1 MTEDNEPKI
10 RRGVVLNDLASVRRL
25 VQRIVSRA
33 FKEDAE
39 LEYSGRISQLVTVW
53 LKAYELEKVS
63 DLEKRVI
70 ALENDRRRG

>member
-1 MTEDNEPKI
+1 VTEDNEPKI